1 MCYAINKGS
10 RPLVASL
17 SPFSKYENSGTGASC
32 QNKSHKQGI
41 GWFRPYSNPLFFL
54 TSFFRAIVRVWCF
67 LYLCPAF
74 CGSQAVLVE
83 AFSCNGSNGCTQ
95 YRHVY
100 LIPMYSPF
108 FNEMLMLKS

>member
-1 MCYAINKGS
+1 M
-10 RPLVASL
+10 
-17 SPFSKYENSGTGASC
+17 
-32 QNKSHKQGI
+32 
-41 GWFRPYSNPLFFL
+41 
-54 TSFFRAIVRVWCF
+54 RVWCF